1 MPFITQGKTN
11 WKFIA
16 IVFILVII
24 FSGGAYYLE
33 QQKIGPEEDIVKEFT
48 YTRDDQKFFVEKK
61 EFKILVDGYPDDF
74 NTFDVSYLAR
84 QVQYCCRD
92 YEDLFNTHYYDEERD
107 KDYYEKKIQ
116 DYCLINKDI
125 KYFEELLSN
134 FSEED
139 IGIEYSFYLTE
150 KQVSQRKPGTLTYPW
165 IIIVIPNKI
174 GYTNMEDF
182 EADFNFCSGT
192 GGTRYPFLI
201 SENYLLFSSP
211 CGGLGPNI
219 CEEIRPLIA
228 PTIKLK

>member
-1 MPFITQGKTN
+1 MPFITRGKTN

-16 IVFILVII
+16 IVFISAVI
-24 FSGGAYYLE
+24 FTGGVYYLG
-33 QQKIGPEEDIVKEFT
+33 QQRTDLEEEVVQEFT
-48 YTRDDQKFFVEKK
+48 YTKDNQKFFVEKK
-61 EFKILVDGYPDDF
+61 EFKILIDGYPDDF
-74 NTFDVSYLAR
+74 NKTFDVSYLAR
-84 QVQYCCRD
+84 QVQFCCKE
-92 YEDLFNTHYYDEERD
+92 YEYLFNTHYYDEERD

-150 KQVSQRKPGTLTYPW
+150 EQVSQREPGTLTYPW

-182 EADFNFCSGT
+182 KADFDFCSGT
-192 GGTRYPFLI
+192 GGVRYP
-201 SENYLLFSSP
+201 YLMSKLF
-211 CGGLGPNI
+211 I
-219 CEEIRPLIA
+219 IQ
-228 PTIKLK
+228 